1 MDCKLTSLS
10 KKHSAGV
17 ALADMLIG
25 LGLGVLLVT
34 TLTVVNIYYLKT
46 LAALENYMNM
56 NNQSRQALDIMTKD
70 IRQANSLVNKSA
82 TSLTLQVDGTNV
94 TYSYDSARRELTR
107 SGRNRPLLANCDY
120 WRNDFFDRNMGT
132 NVTAANCKV
141 IQLTW
146 LCSGKVLGRK
156 INTADVQSAKI
167 VIRKQKSS

>member
-1 MDCKLTSLS
+1 MECKTTSI
-10 KKHSAGV
+10 KRRAAGI
-17 ALADMLIG
+17 ALAEMMIG
-25 LGLGVLLVT
+25 VGLGVQLVT

-46 LAALENYMNM
+46 FAGLENYMNM
-56 NNQSRQALDIMTKD
+56 NNQSRRALDIMTKD
-70 IRQANSLVNKSA
+70 IRQADSLVSKSA
-82 TSLTLQVDGTNV
+82 TSLALQVNGTNV

-132 NVTAANCKV
+132 NITAANCKV

-156 INTADVQSAKI
+156 INTEDVQSAKI